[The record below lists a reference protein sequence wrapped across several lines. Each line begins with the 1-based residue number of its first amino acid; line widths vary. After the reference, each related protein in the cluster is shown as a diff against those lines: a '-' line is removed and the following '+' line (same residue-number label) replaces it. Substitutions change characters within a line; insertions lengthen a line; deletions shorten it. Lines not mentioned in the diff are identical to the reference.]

1 MNKVGLLILVGSLA
15 VAAFLLVVWLIGFL
29 GHIGGGL
36 IHLLLILALL
46 VGGTGFIV
54 GIVVMLVGK
63 KARASLK

>member
-46 VGGTGFIV
+46 VGGTGSIV

>member
-15 VAAFLLVVWLIGFL
+15 VAAFLLVVWLIGIR

>member
-46 VGGTGFIV
+46 VGGAGSIV